1 MPLSVYGHRQKMSS
15 LAKKCRPLSLYHLT
29 VRVQYHSTTTVATVV
44 VVDIGNIIKE
54 TLRHN
59 RCPSPSYTAYCK
71 RRCPKKS
78 GFSYL
83 FIMPY
88 TAPDQMQPC
97 IILSTIVSL
106 SFINRTPGAKKLK
119 NQNLTRKIY
128 RTYHTYS
135 ISTFLENNSLLSPMQ
150 DLLFPLSTHIYMYSV
165 IHCYPMSF
173 HKNAFS
179 RF

>member
-1 MPLSVYGHRQKMSS
+1 MPLSVYNRQKMSS

-29 VRVQYHSTTTVATVV
+29 VRVQYHSTTVATVV

-88 TAPDQMQPC
+88 RSRSDAAVYCPQYVVFYQSDTRSKKVEKPKPHTKN
-97 IILSTIVSL
+97 IPYVSYV
-106 SFINRTPGAKKLK
+106 F
-119 NQNLTRKIY
+119 NL
-128 RTYHTYS
+128 H
-135 ISTFLENNSLLSPMQ
+135 
-150 DLLFPLSTHIYMYSV
+150 FP
-165 IHCYPMSF
+165 
-173 HKNAFS
+173 
-179 RF
+179 